1 MQPKDRL
8 IVNFLHIKE
17 LPDTDG
23 DTLFLDL
30 IKGHDHIEAKSPV
43 EYEKYKQL
51 AVEVDLYK
59 IPDFKSLDK
68 S

>member
-1 MQPKDRL
+1 L
-8 IVNFLHIKE
+8 ILNFLHIKE

-30 IKGHDHIEAKSPV
+30 IKGHDHIEAKSPE

-51 AVEVDLYK
+51 TVEVDLY
-59 IPDFKSLDK
+59 
-68 S
+68 